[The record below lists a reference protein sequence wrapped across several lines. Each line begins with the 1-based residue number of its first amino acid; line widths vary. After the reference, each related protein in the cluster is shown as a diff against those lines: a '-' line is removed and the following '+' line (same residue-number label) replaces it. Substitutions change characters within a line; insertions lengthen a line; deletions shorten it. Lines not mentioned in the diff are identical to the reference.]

1 MSSAT
6 VLVAANLLKALAIL
20 IKTTVRR
27 SVVDQEHIKPCWKK
41 EKGNISL
48 CDQQSYYLQVF
59 QTDGLFCFIS
69 ICKFSSFK
77 NPFKIKWFLWT
88 MGAAQAAE
96 NHGDEWGLTWY
107 LRWGIYSQGVI
118 QAEAEV
124 GHWFWDSWVWDPKL
138 SNSKRKKQKK
148 KHDIHS

>member
-27 SVVDQEHIKPCWKK
+27 SVVDQEHIKPCWKT

-77 NPFKIKWFLWT
+77 NPFKIKSDFYELWEQHKQLKT
-88 MGAAQAAE
+88 MEMSEAWPDTY
-96 NHGDEWGLTWY
+96 DEGY
-107 LRWGIYSQGVI
+107 
-118 QAEAEV
+118 
-124 GHWFWDSWVWDPKL
+124 
-138 SNSKRKKQKK
+138 
-148 KHDIHS
+148 IHRG

>member
-27 SVVDQEHIKPCWKK
+27 SVVDQEHIKPCWKT

-59 QTDGLFCFIS
+59 QTLLTTERRLTGR
-69 ICKFSSFK
+69 
-77 NPFKIKWFLWT
+77 WFL
-88 MGAAQAAE
+88 AV
-96 NHGDEWGLTWY
+96 DL
-107 LRWGIYSQGVI
+107 SQT
-118 QAEAEV
+118 
-124 GHWFWDSWVWDPKL
+124 F
-138 SNSKRKKQKK
+138 
-148 KHDIHS
+148 